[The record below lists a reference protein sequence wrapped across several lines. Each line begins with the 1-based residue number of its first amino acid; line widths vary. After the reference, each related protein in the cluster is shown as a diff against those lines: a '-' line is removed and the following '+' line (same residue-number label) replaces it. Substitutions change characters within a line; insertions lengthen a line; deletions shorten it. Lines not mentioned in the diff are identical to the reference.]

1 MEQNSL
7 NSFNSV
13 MNEKRL
19 IFFLTFIL
27 LLSGMATDI
36 YIPSMPKI
44 KLELATTNSLVSF
57 TITVFI
63 ISSSVMAL
71 FVSML
76 ADKYGRKK
84 LLWYANVVF
93 VISVFVAA
101 IAPDIYTVIAMR
113 TVQGVACA
121 FNFII
126 TRMIIKDLFEPKKQV
141 TINSIVFTAFAV
153 SPGVAPV
160 VGSIIIKYLSWRWC
174 FVFEGVCLLFMLYE
188 IKHFLVETLPR
199 KKELP
204 KPLVFLGNYIV
215 YFSTKNFNGAVFISA
230 FAYAGYFV
238 YLTVSSFI
246 LINTLGLTA
255 QSYAFIFVF
264 LASFFIFG
272 NYLMRLL
279 NKGDIEHEKILLI
292 GVLLNVAGAVL
303 VGIAYL
309 NINYRILAV
318 LLIVMGA
325 VIMRFGLGFI
335 LALVQIMAMNEFK
348 KSSGQALG
356 ILNFCQC
363 AISAIAAIWAS
374 TFIGNLLLGL
384 FVTAITFSSISL
396 LLYFFIYKLSIK
408 FPNLKYRFLRKSVNK
423 YKFKKF

>member
-1 MEQNSL
+1 MEQKFSS
-7 NSFNSV
+7 SFNSA

-36 YIPSMPKI
+36 YIPSMPEI
-44 KLELATTNSLVSF
+44 KRELATTASLVSF
-57 TITVFI
+57 TITIFI
-63 ISSSVMAL
+63 VSSSIMAL

-76 ADKYGRKK
+76 ADRYGRKK
-84 LLWYANVVF
+84 LLWYANIVF
-93 VISVFVAA
+93 IISVFGAA
-101 IAPDIYTVIAMR
+101 AAPDIYTIIVMR

-126 TRMIIKDLFEPKKQV
+126 TRMIIKDLFQPKRQV
-141 TINSIVFTAFAV
+141 AINSIVFTAFAV
-153 SPGVAPV
+153 SPGVAPI
-160 VGSIIIKYLSWRWC
+160 VGSIIIRYLSWRWC

-188 IKHFLVETLPR
+188 IRHFLIETLQE
-199 KKELP
+199 KKSLP
-204 KPLVFLGNYIV
+204 KALVFLGNYAV

-246 LINTLGLTA
+246 LINTFGLTP

-279 NKGDIEHEKILLI
+279 DKADIRHEKILLI
-292 GVLLNVAGAVL
+292 GVLLNVIGAVF

-309 NINYRILAV
+309 NIDSKIFSV

-335 LALVQIMAMNEFK
+335 LALVQIMAMSEFK
-348 KSSGQALG
+348 KSGGQALG

-363 AISAIAAIWAS
+363 AVSAIAAIWAA
-374 TFIGNLLLGL
+374 TFIGDLFLGL
-384 FVTAITFSSISL
+384 FVTTITFSSISL
-396 LLYFFIYKLSIK
+396 FLYFFIYKMNIRFLNIK
-408 FPNLKYRFLRKSVNK
+408 YKFLRKAVNK
-423 YKFKKF
+423 NKFKQF